1 MALKLSM
8 TCGPYDRARALID
21 GGVKPDGIELAVTVN
36 DDDVDR
42 QRRSARG
49 EFDACEFFTGTYIAD
64 LPVKR
69 LGFTAIPIFVKR
81 MFRHSY
87 IYINKRSGIRKPS
100 DLNGKRVGLQT
111 WITSAALWAKGMLED
126 DHGVDLASIK
136 WVAARP
142 AYAPDWKAPPWLKL
156 VVAPAEADQFDLL
169 AKGELDAGITTE
181 TWAPNRHPDI
191 DFLFPDYGA
200 REREYFL
207 RTRCFPIM
215 HTLLIRNSVLEQNPW
230 VARSLYDA
238 WEASKRKLYARQ
250 EWERIHMTALWYR
263 ALWEEERA
271 AAGEDIYPWGLKK
284 TRHELDVMLR
294 YAHRQG
300 VTTRKY
306 EPEDL
311 FWPSMLDT

>member
-1 MALKLSM
+1 MTLKLSM

-21 GGVKPDGIELAVTVN
+21 GSVKPDGIELAVTVN

-100 DLNGKRVGLQT
+100 DLNGKRIGLQT

-126 DHGVDLASIK
+126 DHGVDLASIE
-136 WVAARP
+136 WIAARP
-142 AYAPDWKAPPWLKL
+142 AYAPDWKAPAWLKL
-156 VVAPAEADQFDLL
+156 AVAPADADQFDLL

-181 TWAPNRHPDI
+181 IWAPNRHPDI
-191 DFLFPDYGA
+191 EFLFPDYGA
-200 REREYFL
+200 RERESSHALLSHHAYFADPRQRARAESLGGAQPL
-207 RTRCFPIM
+207 RRLGGIKAQALCPAGMGT
-215 HTLLIRNSVLEQNPW
+215 HTHDGALVSRAMGRG
-230 VARSLYDA
+230 AR
-238 WEASKRKLYARQ
+238 R
-250 EWERIHMTALWYR
+250 
-263 ALWEEERA
+263 
-271 AAGEDIYPWGLKK
+271 GG
-284 TRHELDVMLR
+284 
-294 YAHRQG
+294 
-300 VTTRKY
+300 
-306 EPEDL
+306 
-311 FWPSMLDT
+311 